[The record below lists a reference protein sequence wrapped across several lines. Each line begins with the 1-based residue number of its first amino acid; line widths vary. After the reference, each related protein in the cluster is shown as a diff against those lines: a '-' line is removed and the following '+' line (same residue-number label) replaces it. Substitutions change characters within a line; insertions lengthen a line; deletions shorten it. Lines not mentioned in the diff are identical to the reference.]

1 MGNKTT
7 AIIDKAIPG
16 VGIATSVIG
25 AGLSFVEAAKQK
37 KIQRQAQQDAEQ
49 AMAEARKKLEVNYMD
64 ALSIQKEPYELQRE
78 ALLSQGAQAIQ
89 AGVESERGAAATA
102 GRIQGQ
108 MNTAQQDVRTSMGKE
123 LSDLEKL
130 SAQEDSRLRDV
141 RAQLDLEEAAGQQQM
156 ARDAQEA
163 RAAAISGGMAGLTSG
178 LQQGL
183 KDLSLYGKARNIN
196 PETGFAKGST
206 ENLAAVQGLSDVQ
219 KPSTIGMVAGANRP
233 MLMSRNVNAP
243 LPQTPLIYPNQPAYT
258 PTQINPFNIFGQ

>member
-7 AIIDKAIPG
+7 SAIDKALPG
-16 VGIATSVIG
+16 IGIATGLITT
-25 AGLSFVEAAKQK
+25 GLSFAEAAKQK
-37 KIQRQAQQDAEQ
+37 KLQRQAQQDAEQ

-108 MNTAQQDVRTSMGKE
+108 MNLAQQDVRTSMGKE
-123 LSDLEKL
+123 MSDLEKL

-156 ARDAQEA
+156 ARDAEQA
-163 RAAAISGGMAGLTSG
+163 RAAAITQGMGG
-178 LQQGL
+178 LQNTIQQGIQNME
-183 KDLSLYGKARNIN
+183 LYGKDRSIN
-196 PETGFAKGST
+196 PQTAQFAAS
-206 ENLAAVQGLSDVQ
+206 QGMAQVQ
-219 KPSTIGMVAGANRP
+219 KPSSVGRVVSGG
-233 MLMSRNVNAP
+233 L
-243 LPQTPLIYPNQPAYT
+243 TPLGGASAPQINVPQLRNSFDANNFITPNKPAYE
-258 PTQINPFNIFGQ
+258 INPFIIGG

>member
-7 AIIDKAIPG
+7 SAIDKALPG
-16 VGIATSVIG
+16 IGIATGLITT
-25 AGLSFVEAAKQK
+25 GLSFAEAAKQK
-37 KIQRQAQQDAEQ
+37 KLQRQAQQDAEQ

-108 MNTAQQDVRTSMGKE
+108 MNLAQQDVRTSMGKE
-123 LSDLEKL
+123 MSDLEKL

-156 ARDAQEA
+156 ARDAEQA
-163 RAAAISGGMAGLTSG
+163 RAAAITQGMGG
-178 LQQGL
+178 LQNTIQQGIQNME
-183 KDLSLYGKARNIN
+183 LYGKDRSIN

-206 ENLAAVQGLSDVQ
+206 ENLAAVQGLAGVQ
-219 KPSTIGMVAGANRP
+219 KPSTIGMVQGANRP
-233 MLMSRNVNAP
+233 MLMNRNVNAP
-243 LPQTPLIYPNQPAYT
+243 LPQSPLIYPNQPAYN
-258 PTQINPFNIFGQ
+258 QNLYNPFAIGG